1 MTDELLPIVRYRDQ
15 ILDAVRSHPVVVVTA
30 ETGGGKSTQVPQFLA
45 DAGYRVVIT
54 QPRRLAARSL
64 AERVA
69 QEVRCSL
76 GDRVGFRTAEERA
89 DSARTEILYIT
100 DGLQL
105 VRELAKRSTSN
116 AETILVLDE
125 VHEWNLNME
134 VLVAW
139 IRAQEGRVKTVLMS
153 ATLDAA
159 QLSSYFGDCPV
170 IDVPGRLFPVER
182 REAPAQ
188 DLIPTITALARAG
201 RNVLVF
207 LPGKEV
213 ELNNLDVSSDF
224 PSRNRQKRPSYLVPP
239 PKREIAGLIE
249 VLCASADTRTTRL
262 LPLHGE
268 LTPADQALCFEA
280 PPPGVNK
287 VVVATNVAQ
296 TSITIPDIDA
306 VVDSGEERRVEV
318 VDGIDGLYL
327 RPISQADCNQ
337 RAGRAGRTRAGIY
350 VLCSELPFAERPPF
364 PVAEILRTRL
374 DQVVLRLAIHGFDA
388 SALSFFHQPSRSAI
402 EDAHTA
408 LIALGAMDTQGT
420 VTQIGHRMAKLPV
433 GVELARMLVEA
444 ERRGVVEPVATIA
457 ACLEVGDIRM
467 RDGTWSS
474 LTAEPKSDLLAV
486 LDVFRAASKNRKR
499 LEEIG
504 VFRRSF
510 FRADEIRRRILQL
523 LSCDKVQPPQRLSGS
538 DRQEVLLSCLT
549 GMIQRVYS
557 RQGAKFSDGK
567 DVPRD
572 LARESVVSRS
582 SDMIVGIPFD
592 ISVKGRDGM
601 VTLRLIGMASAVNYD
616 LIRQVAPHQLVM
628 ERGVDPEYMPEH
640 DQVWSTTILRLH
652 GRQLSRDLVADPAH
666 PRAAEL
672 FLRWLAQELL
682 TEGSWRRRF
691 SRAPSSLLIETYQQ
705 ARKQRLELNSLAGSE
720 IFPVMDSYV
729 QMTNWLLGRL
739 EGACCLAAVPLHAL
753 DLPALDPV
761 RVAQIQARGVP
772 RRHFSDSQELNLGS
786 LEKRSV
792 RAINV
797 STIATPTVDDL
808 KARWNRRS

>member
-207 LPGKEV
+207 LPGK
-213 ELNNLDVSSDF
+213 
-224 PSRNRQKRPSYLVPP
+224 
-239 PKREIAGLIE
+239 REIAGLIE

-350 VLCSELPFAERPPF
+350 VLCSELPLAERPLF

-567 DVPRD
+567 DVSRD

-582 SDMIVGIPFD
+582 SDMIVGVPFD

-616 LIRQVAPHQLVM
+616 LIRQVAPDQLVM

-640 DQVWSTTILRLH
+640 DQVWSTTIVRLH
-652 GRQLSRDLVADPAH
+652 GRQLSRDLVADPSH

-691 SRAPSSLLIETYQQ
+691 SRATSSLLIETYQQ
-705 ARKQRLELNSLAGSE
+705 ARKQRLELNALAGSE
-720 IFPVMDSYV
+720 IFPVMDSYI
-729 QMTNWLLGRL
+729 QMTNWLLERL
-739 EGACCLAAVPLHAL
+739 EGACCLADVPPHAL

-761 RVAQIQARGVP
+761 RVAQIQTRGVP
-772 RRHFSDSQELNLGS
+772 RRHFSDSQELNVGS

>member
-1 MTDELLPIVRYRDQ
+1 MPDELLPIAQYRDQ
-15 ILDAVRSHPVVVVTA
+15 ILEAVRSHPVVVVTA
-30 ETGGGKSTQVPQFLA
+30 ETGAGKSTQVPQFLA

-54 QPRRLAARSL
+54 QPRRLAARAL

-89 DSARTEILYIT
+89 DSVRTAILYIT

-105 VRELAKRSTSN
+105 VRELAKHSTSN

-153 ATLDAA
+153 ATLDAV
-159 QLSSYFGDCPV
+159 QLSSYFGDCPI

-207 LPGKEV
+207 LPGK
-213 ELNNLDVSSDF
+213 
-224 PSRNRQKRPSYLVPP
+224 
-239 PKREIAGLIE
+239 REIADLIDGLC
-249 VLCASADTRTTRL
+249 LSMDTRTTRL

-318 VDGIDGLYL
+318 IDGIDGLYL
-327 RPISQADCNQ
+327 RPISQADCSQ

-350 VLCSELPFAERPPF
+350 VLCSEIPLAERPLF
-364 PVAEILRTRL
+364 SVAEILRTRL

-402 EDAHTA
+402 EDAHTV
-408 LIALGAMDTQGT
+408 LIALGAMDAQGT
-420 VTQIGHRMAKLPV
+420 VTQIGHQMAKLPV
-433 GVELARMLVEA
+433 RVELARMLVEA

-467 RDGTWSS
+467 RDGTWTS
-474 LTAEPKSDLLAV
+474 LTAELKSDLLAV

-504 VFRRSF
+504 VFRRNF

-523 LSCDKVQPPQRLSGS
+523 LSCDRAQATQRLSVS
-538 DRQEVLLSCLT
+538 DRQEVLLACLT

-557 RQGAKFSDGK
+557 RVGLKYSDGK
-567 DVPRD
+567 DAPRE
-572 LARESVVSRS
+572 LARESVVSQS
-582 SDMIVGIPFD
+582 ADMIVGVPFD
-592 ISVKGRDGM
+592 ISVRGRDGM

-616 LIRQVAPHQLVM
+616 LIRKVAPHQLM
-628 ERGVDPEYMPEH
+628 IETGVDPEYLPEH
-640 DQVWSTTILRLH
+640 DQIWSTTITRLN
-652 GRQLSRDLVADPAH
+652 GRQISQERVSDPTH

-672 FLRWLAQELL
+672 FRSWLAQELL
-682 TEGSWRRRF
+682 VERSWRYRF
-691 SRAPSSLLIETYQQ
+691 IRVAETPLIERYQH
-705 ARKQRLELNSLAGSE
+705 ARKQRLELNALAGSE
-720 IFPVMDSYV
+720 IFPIMDSYV
-729 QMTNWLLGRL
+729 QMTNWLLERL
-739 EGACCLAAVPLHAL
+739 EGACCLADVPPHAL
-753 DLPALDPV
+753 DLPPLDPV
-761 RVAQIQARGVP
+761 RVAQIQAKAMFP
-772 RRHFSDSQELNLGS
+772 RRLSDFQGLDLGS

-792 RAINV
+792 RAINAT
-797 STIATPTVDDL
+797 TIAKPTVDDL
-808 KARWNRRS
+808 KARWNRRP

>member
-1 MTDELLPIVRYRDQ
+1 MTDELLPIVQYRDQ

-30 ETGGGKSTQVPQFLA
+30 ETGAGKSTQVPQFLA
-45 DAGYRVVIT
+45 GAGYRVVVT
-54 QPRRLAARSL
+54 QPRRLAARTL

-69 QEVRCSL
+69 QEVRCPL

-105 VRELAKRSTSN
+105 VRELAKRSTN
-116 AETILVLDE
+116 TAETILVLDE

-139 IRAQEGRVKTVLMS
+139 IRTQEGRIKTVLMS

-159 QLSSYFGDCPV
+159 QLSTYFGDCPV

-188 DLIPTITALARAG
+188 DLIPTITAMARAG

-207 LPGKEV
+207 LPGK
-213 ELNNLDVSSDF
+213 
-224 PSRNRQKRPSYLVPP
+224 
-239 PKREIAGLIE
+239 REIADLIDGLRS
-249 VLCASADTRTTRL
+249 SADTRTTRV

-268 LTPADQALCFEA
+268 LTPADQALCFEV
-280 PPPGVNK
+280 PPPGINK
-287 VVVATNVAQ
+287 IVVATNVAQ

-350 VLCSELPFAERPPF
+350 VLCSELLLAERPPF

-408 LIALGAMDTQGT
+408 LIALGAMDAQGT
-420 VTQIGHRMAKLPV
+420 VTPIGHRMAKLPV

-457 ACLEVGDIRM
+457 ACLEVGDIRR
-467 RDGTWSS
+467 RDGTWTS
-474 LTAEPKSDLLAV
+474 LTAESKSDLLAV
-486 LDVFRAASKNRKR
+486 LDVFRAAGKNRKR

-504 VFRRSF
+504 VFRRNF

-523 LSCDKVQPPQRLSGS
+523 LSCDRPPPPQRLSAS

-557 RQGAKFSDGK
+557 RVGAKFSDGK

-572 LARESVVSRS
+572 LARESVVSRA
-582 SDMIVGIPFD
+582 SDMIVGVPFD

-601 VTLRLIGMASAVNYD
+601 VTLRLIGMASAINYD

-628 ERGVDPEYMPEH
+628 ERGVDPEYLSEH
-640 DQVWSTTILRLH
+640 DQVWSTTIVRLN
-652 GRQLSRDLVADPAH
+652 GRQLSRELVADPAH

-682 TEGSWRRRF
+682 SEGSWRRRF

-705 ARKQRLELNSLAGSE
+705 ARKQRLELNALAGSE

-729 QMTNWLLGRL
+729 QVTNWLQRQLG
-739 EGACCLAAVPLHAL
+739 GARCLADVPPHAL
-753 DLPALDPV
+753 DLRALDPV
-761 RVAQIQARGVP
+761 QVAQIQARAQIQVRDTS
-772 RRHFSDSQELNLGS
+772 RRHFSDSQELGLGSLGS

-792 RAINV
+792 RAINAT
-797 STIATPTVDDL
+797 TIATPTVDDL
-808 KARWNRRS
+808 KARWNRRP